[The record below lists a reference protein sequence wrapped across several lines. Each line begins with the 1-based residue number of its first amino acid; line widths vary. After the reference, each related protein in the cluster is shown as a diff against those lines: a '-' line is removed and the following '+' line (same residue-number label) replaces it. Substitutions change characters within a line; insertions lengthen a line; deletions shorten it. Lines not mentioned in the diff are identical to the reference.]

1 VLLVTDFINFIKPE
15 MLVGPTGL

>member
-15 MLVGPTGL
+15 MLVGTTGL